1 MTDTQQETAPDEAVP
16 APEPLER
23 GRYAVFETPDG
34 GWAIARSRPLCDNC
48 VACGCGEQADPV
60 MVPAMVVAMVT
71 GAGNGKIPAPVR
83 ALLGKVA
90 RNG

>member
-1 MTDTQQETAPDEAVP
+1 
-16 APEPLER
+16 
-23 GRYAVFETPDG
+23 
-34 GWAIARSRPLCDNC
+34 
-48 VACGCGEQADPV
+48 

-71 GAGNGKIPAPVR
+71 GAGNGKIPGPVR